1 MSIEMQLSTMFFRY
15 ADNNTSVEVEG
26 GTIGECIHDLVR
38 QYPKLAKVLLNKD
51 GNLYNTYEVFL
62 NGKSAYPNEMAKP
75 VKDGDNLNI
84 MPIIHGG

>member
-1 MSIEMQLSTMFFRY
+1 MSIEIQLSTMFFRY
-15 ADNNTSVEVEG
+15 ADNNTSVEVNG
-26 GTIGECIHDLVR
+26 NTIGECIHDLVR
-38 QYPKLAKVLLNKD
+38 QHPKLAKVLLNKD